1 MGYNYCYGRGVDA
14 DQEKGKEY
22 FDNAITLGCMDG
34 YYGLGQIAFDEGD
47 CVVRKQQFLERKC
60 VKGCKNPLQGGFMRE
75 IRRDFYLDKLIKR
88 KNNGLIKVIT
98 GIRRCG
104 KSYLLNNI
112 FFHHLLDN
120 GVDADHI
127 IRFAF
132 DSADDLYLIG
142 ESLIQIEKEK
152 RGVDPEKFM
161 EYIRSKVIDEGMYYL
176 LLDEV
181 QMLDCFEAVLNG
193 YLRKDNMDIF
203 VTGSNAKLLSK
214 DIATEFAGRGD
225 EIYIQDIT
233 KRNRIKN
240 IRELEDLL
248 NILSSAIGSLTNP
261 EKLKNTFK
269 TVKKSKITANTIKKY
284 LDYFEDSFLI
294 ESAQRFDI
302 KGKAYIETP
311 KKYYFSDLGLRNAR
325 INFRQFEQTHS
336 MENVIY
342 NELRMRGYSV
352 DVGVIPIAEKDKDGK
367 VNRKQ
372 LEIDFVCN
380 LGSSRYYI
388 QSAYSLPNEAKRT
401 QEIRPFRKID
411 DSFKKII
418 ITKDIVQPHYD
429 EYGILTVNIYDFL
442 LDRECLLK

>member
-22 FDNAITLGCMDG
+22 FDNAIALGCMDG

-60 VKGCKNPLQGGFMRE
+60 VKGCKNPLQGRFMRE

-214 DIATEFAGRGD
+214 DIATEFASRGD

-233 KRNRIKN
+233 KRNRVKN

-325 INFRQFEQTHS
+325 INFRQFEQTYS

>member
-22 FDNAITLGCMDG
+22 FDNAIALGCMDG

-120 GVDADHI
+120 SVDADHI

-233 KRNRIKN
+233 KRNRVKN

-302 KGKAYIETP
+302 KEKAYIETP